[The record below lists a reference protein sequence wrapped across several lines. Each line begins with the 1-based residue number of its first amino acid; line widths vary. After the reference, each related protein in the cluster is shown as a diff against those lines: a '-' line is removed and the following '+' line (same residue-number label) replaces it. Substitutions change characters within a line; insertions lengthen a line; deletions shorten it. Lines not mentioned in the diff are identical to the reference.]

1 MRVADKLVLITGGA
15 SGLGYAAAQ
24 VMLAAGARVAL
35 FDRDAERVAQAAQTL
50 GANASAYAVDVIDA
64 AAVAT
69 AIDRLGPLHAL
80 LNCAGI
86 GPASRTL
93 GRQGPMPLELF
104 ERVLQ
109 INLVGSFN
117 VARLAAA
124 VMARNEPDAEGE
136 RGVIVHTAS
145 VAAFEGQIG
154 QVAYAASKGG
164 IVAMTL
170 PMARDLAGLGIRVN
184 AIAPGIFD
192 TPLMQA
198 ASEEVRQPLIA
209 ATQFPKR
216 LGEPQ
221 EFGRLALHILE
232 NRFLNASVLRLDG
245 GLRMPP
251 R

>member
-1 MRVADKLVLITGGA
+1 MQVTDKLVLITGAA

-35 FDRDAERVAQAAQTL
+35 FDRDAERVEKAAQTL
-50 GANASAYAVDVIDA
+50 GGKACAYVADVVDA
-64 AAVAT
+64 EAMAT
-69 AIDRLGPLHAL
+69 QIDRLGPLHAL
-80 LNCAGI
+80 INCAGI
-86 GPASRTL
+86 GPASRTI

-109 INLVGSFN
+109 VNLVGSFN
-117 VARLAAA
+117 AARLAAA
-124 VMARNEPDAEGE
+124 AMARNDPDDGGE

-145 VAAFEGQIG
+145 IAAFEGQIG

-198 ASEEVRQPLIA
+198 AGEEVRQPLIA

-216 LGEPQ
+216 LGEPE
-221 EFGRLALHILE
+221 EFARLVLHILE
-232 NRFLNASVLRLDG
+232 NRFINASVLRIDG
-245 GLRMPP
+245 GLRMSP